1 MLDWQLSFLYY
12 MLFHPNKQEKYEM
25 KKVACKSQPR
35 LMGAKTPLRPSYQ
48 VLWSLT

>member
-12 MLFHPNKQEKYEM
+12 MLFHPNNQEKYEM
-25 KKVACKSQPR
+25 EKGFVAS
-35 LMGAKTPLRPSYQ
+35 LLRQSYQ